1 MGVQNLFTLHFGNS
15 SRLNNLTTKSILTPY
30 RSFWWYHA
38 AFLSRLILSSHSF
51 FSKFPFF
58 SQHSAELLSHVGEVE
73 RKIVIWQQEKCARL
87 KTERSPYAS
96 LQACW
101 QSLEWRFIL
110 DLVNSRFVFFF
121 LFSDGGCCCSRK
133 WKRLIPNKTRMQK
146 CITAWTGTHFLPQ
159 ESPAQTKTLTNN
171 PFSNWP

>member
-51 FSKFPFF
+51 FKISIFF
-58 SQHSAELLSHVGEVE
+58 STLGGVVVHVGEVE

-121 LFSDGGCCCSRK
+121 CLAMVAVAARAS
-133 WKRLIPNKTRMQK
+133 
-146 CITAWTGTHFLPQ
+146 
-159 ESPAQTKTLTNN
+159 ESVWFQTKHGCKNASLLGRG
-171 PFSNWP
+171 PVSFLKKVLPKRKH

>member
-58 SQHSAELLSHVGEVE
+58 SQHLAELLFHVGEVE

-110 DLVNSRFVFFF
+110 DLVNSRFVFFSC
-121 LFSDGGCCCSRK
+121 LAMVAVAARAS
-133 WKRLIPNKTRMQK
+133 
-146 CITAWTGTHFLPQ
+146 
-159 ESPAQTKTLTNN
+159 ESVWFQTKHGCKNASLLGRG
-171 PFSNWP
+171 PVSFLKKVLPKRKH

>member
-51 FSKFPFF
+51 FKISIFF
-58 SQHSAELLSHVGEVE
+58 STLGGVVVHVGEVE

>member
-51 FSKFPFF
+51 FKISIFF
-58 SQHSAELLSHVGEVE
+58 STLGGVVVHVGEVE

-110 DLVNSRFVFFF
+110 DLVNSRFGFFF
-121 LFSDGGCCCSRK
+121 CLAMVAVAARAS
-133 WKRLIPNKTRMQK
+133 
-146 CITAWTGTHFLPQ
+146 
-159 ESPAQTKTLTNN
+159 ESVWFQTKHGCKNASLLGRGRIFFLKKVL
-171 PFSNWP
+171 PKRKH

>member
-51 FSKFPFF
+51 FKISIFF
-58 SQHSAELLSHVGEVE
+58 STLGGVVVHVGEVE

-110 DLVNSRFVFFF
+110 DLVNSRFVFFSC
-121 LFSDGGCCCSRK
+121 LAMVAVAARAS
-133 WKRLIPNKTRMQK
+133 
-146 CITAWTGTHFLPQ
+146 
-159 ESPAQTKTLTNN
+159 ESVWFQTKHGCKNASLLGRGCIFFLKKVL
-171 PFSNWP
+171 PKRKH